1 MKKILFVMLI
11 FFLPIFVHA
20 EENISI
26 EKIEL
31 VENNNVEVNEEISYE
46 GLDLETSLRFFDVGD
61 FVTYKVTLQNN
72 DNRNYSI
79 NGIDIKSE
87 MEYFSLES
95 DSKGVILYAGKTED
109 VFITIKYKKHI
120 TNDITLLS
128 NNTYQEASKISMSFL
143 LEEYNEIVNPKTGR
157 SVFLLILV
165 ISLVLIFS
173 KKYHK
178 GKIVFLMILVILFSL
193 ESSVMANEEITIDFN
208 FNLSTEVKVNFLD
221 RDWKDIE
228 TDNFTKIKFIKI
240 DKDNENAFDIS
251 EEKNRSIIEWV
262 EDDTLYIGSYH
273 NVYAPVDSS
282 YLFANS
288 NTLQANKLGVITTID
303 FNEQFM
309 TNYTTTMGY
318 IFNNTGFD
326 AHTFNINLD
335 KWNVENVTNMNHMFF
350 QTGYNASEWSIGDL
364 SNWSVSNVTNMAYMF
379 YSSGYNSEIW
389 NIGDLSNWDT
399 SKVTTMQFMFS
410 KVGYNASEWSL
421 GDISNWDTSNV
432 EYMHGMFSYAGYHS
446 KAFNLNLSAWNT
458 SNVTMMNS
466 MFGSAGMNATTFSII
481 IPQTNG
487 NGINNTNTAL
497 YGNTTDCS
505 INPPSG
511 REFTLATP

>member
-1 MKKILFVMLI
+1 MKKILFVLLI

-61 FVTYKVTLQNN
+61 FVTYKVTLKNN

-165 ISLVLIFS
+165 LGLVLVFIKNNRHKKVLFS
-173 KKYHK
+173 
-178 GKIVFLMILVILFSL
+178 VILLILCSL
-193 ESSVMANEEITIDFN
+193 YSSAIATEEITIDFN
-208 FNLSTEVKVNFLD
+208 FNLSTEVKINFLD
-221 RDWKDIE
+221 RDWKNIE
-228 TDNFTKIKFIKI
+228 TDNFTKIEFIKI

-282 YLFANS
+282 SLFAGFTDGQRAKFKNIT
-288 NTLQANKLGVITTID
+288 NINFNK
-303 FNEQFM
+303 QFM
-309 TNYTTTMGY
+309 TNYTSNMGFMFTT
-318 IFNNTGFD
+318 
-326 AHTFNINLD
+326 
-335 KWNVENVTNMNHMFF
+335 
-350 QTGYNASEWSIGDL
+350 TGYNAPNFSMDI
-364 SNWSVSNVTNMAYMF
+364 SNWDTSNVTAMAYAF
-379 YSSGYNSEIW
+379 SYIGYSATKW
-389 NIGDLSNWDT
+389 NIGDLSNWDV
-399 SKVTTMQFMFS
+399 SNVNNMYYMFYNA
-410 KVGYNASEWSL
+410 GYNTSEWNIGNLDSW
-421 GDISNWDTSNV
+421 NTSNV
-432 EYMHGMFSYAGYHS
+432 ILISGMFSYAGYQSMTWTVGNLSTWDTS
-446 KAFNLNLSAWNT
+446 KVTTMNSMFSNAGYNSKIFNLNISKWNT
-458 SNVTMMNS
+458 SNVTDMSN
-466 MFGSAGMNATTFSII
+466 MFTNTGYNAATFSIL
-481 IPQTNG
+481 
-487 NGINNTNTAL
+487 INNINGVDINNERGKL
-497 YGNTTDCS
+497 YGKTVS
-505 INPPSG
+505 WYANPPSG